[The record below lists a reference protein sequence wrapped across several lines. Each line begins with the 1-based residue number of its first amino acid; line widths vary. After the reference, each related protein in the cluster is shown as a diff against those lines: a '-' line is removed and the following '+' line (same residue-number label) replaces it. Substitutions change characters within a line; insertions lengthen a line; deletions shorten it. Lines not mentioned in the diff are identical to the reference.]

1 MATPVIMPRQG
12 QSVET
17 CIMGEWSKKVG
28 DQVKTGEVLFS
39 YETDKASFEEEAK
52 EDGEL
57 LAIFFEEGD
66 EVPVLSNV
74 AVIGTKGENIESVRP
89 GGAPAP
95 AAVHNSSGDTAS
107 VAPEQQAAPMPAA
120 KTVPDNGPQA
130 AGTTPALGGIR
141 ISPRAKVRAG
151 QLGIPYEL
159 VEGSGPRGRILAQD
173 IEAAVETLPHA
184 TVLAREKA
192 EAEGLKPA
200 GEATAL
206 GGRVGVA
213 DLVTGNP
220 VYGDDFE
227 VKKLSNM
234 RKLIAKAMH
243 QSLQN
248 SAQLTHHMSA
258 DARQIMALRK
268 NFKKKLEAG
277 EISGNITINDL
288 VCYAVIRALK
298 KFPQVN
304 THFTGDSMRWF
315 KKVHLGLAVD
325 TDRGLMVPVVKNA
338 DDLSLEG
345 LAGQLSAVAGQCRKG
360 NIDPELLK
368 PEAASF
374 TVSNLGNYGVEMFT
388 PVINLPQTAILGVC
402 TIVPRPKD
410 LGDGVYGFVPMM
422 GLSLTYDHR
431 ALDGGEATL
440 FLKEIKE
447 QIENLTI

>member
-1 MATPVIMPRQG
+1 MAIPVIMPRQG

-17 CIMGEWSKKVG
+17 CIIGEWYKQVG
-28 DQVKTGEVLFS
+28 DQVKTGDLLFS

-52 EDGEL
+52 DDGEL
-57 LAIFFEEGD
+57 LAVFYDEGD
-66 EVPVLSNV
+66 EVPVLTNV
-74 AVIGTKGENIESVRP
+74 AVLGKSGEKVDEFRP
-89 GGAPAP
+89 GGE
-95 AAVHNSSGDTAS
+95 AAEAD
-107 VAPEQQAAPMPAA
+107 PAA
-120 KTVPDNGPQA
+120 KKEDAPSSAKAEPVIEEKEMVVGEKPEGK
-130 AGTTPALGGIR
+130 IR
-141 ISPRAKVRAG
+141 ISPRAKVMAEKI
-151 QLGIPYEL
+151 GIPYEK
-159 VEGSGPRGRILAQD
+159 VKGSGPHGRIIAQD
-173 IEAAVETLPHA
+173 IEVAAESLPKM
-184 TVLAREKA
+184 TPLAQEKA
-192 EAEGLKPA
+192 QAESLTAA
-200 GEATAL
+200 GETTGL
-206 GGRVGVA
+206 GGRVA
-213 DLVTGNP
+213 AENLIAYNP
-220 VYGDDFE
+220 VYSDDFE
-227 VKKLSNM
+227 VKKLTNM

-268 NFKKKLEAG
+268 SFKKKLEA
-277 EISGNITINDL
+277 EEVSQNITINDL
-288 VCYAVIRALK
+288 VCFAVIKALR
-298 KFPQVN
+298 KFPQAN
-304 THFTGDSMRWF
+304 THFIGDSMRWF

-325 TDRGLMVPVVKNA
+325 TERGLMVPAVKNA
-338 DDLSLEG
+338 DDLSIEG
-345 LAGQLSAVAGQCRKG
+345 LSSQLSTVAGQCRKG

-422 GLSLTYDHR
+422 GLSLTYDHQ

-447 QIENLTI
+447 QIETLSI

>member
-17 CIMGEWSKKVG
+17 CIMGQWSKKVG
-28 DQVKTGEVLFS
+28 DQVKTGDILFS

-57 LAIFFEEGD
+57 LAIFYEEGD
-66 EVPVLSNV
+66 EVPVLTNV
-74 AVIGTKGENIESVRP
+74 AVIGRKGESVEEFRQGSTTPQSVPVENIQ
-89 GGAPAP
+89 
-95 AAVHNSSGDTAS
+95 DTKP
-107 VAPEQQAAPMPAA
+107 VEQAAPVHE
-120 KTVPDNGPQA
+120 KT
-130 AGTTPALGGIR
+130 TTPAKNPEDIK
-141 ISPRAKVRAG
+141 ISPRAKKRAG

-173 IEAAVETLPHA
+173 IEAAVDTLPHA

-192 EAEGLKPA
+192 ETEGLAPSK
-200 GEATAL
+200 EATAL
-206 GGRVGVA
+206 GGRIGAA
-213 DLVTGNP
+213 DLVTSNP

-227 VKKLSNM
+227 VRKLSNM

-258 DARQIMALRK
+258 DARQVMALRK
-268 NFKKKLEAG
+268 IFKKKFEAG
-277 EISGNITINDL
+277 EISRNITINDL
-288 VCYAVIRALK
+288 VCYAVIKALK

-345 LAGQLSAVAGQCRKG
+345 LSGQLSSVAAQCRKG
-360 NIDPELLK
+360 SIDPELLK
-368 PEAASF
+368 PEAAGF

-422 GLSLTYDHR
+422 GLSLTYDHQ

-447 QIENLTI
+447 QIENLQVSV